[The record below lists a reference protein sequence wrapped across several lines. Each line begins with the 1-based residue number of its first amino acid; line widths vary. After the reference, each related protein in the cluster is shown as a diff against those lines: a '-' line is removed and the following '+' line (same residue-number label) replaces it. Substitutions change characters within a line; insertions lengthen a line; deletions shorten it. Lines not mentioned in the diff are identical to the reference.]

1 MIRFSCD
8 RCDRAFEVPDS
19 EAGSRIEC
27 PDCGDMNIVPAA
39 EAKPS
44 AASGKRDKPSA
55 AGLPP
60 DRGPEERVMF
70 VRPAMFRARPLT
82 FTGLALVA
90 FASAFG
96 LIWFGALGKTPG
108 WLMWVSLLGLVV
120 SLGLFGWWKLMVLS
134 AALDITNK
142 RSTEIRGLFSKA
154 TSEVLHDNIRNIQIA
169 QSFWQRI
176 WRVGTIGISSAGQDG
191 VEIQV
196 QDMPHPNKI
205 REVIDL
211 YRPI

>member
-1 MIRFSCD
+1 MSQ
-8 RCDRAFEVPDS
+8 
-19 EAGSRIEC
+19 
-27 PDCGDMNIVPAA
+27 
-39 EAKPS
+39 
-44 AASGKRDKPSA
+44 
-55 AGLPP
+55 
-60 DRGPEERVMF
+60 
-70 VRPAMFRARPLT
+70 
-82 FTGLALVA
+82 
-90 FASAFG
+90 
-96 LIWFGALGKTPG
+96 
-108 WLMWVSLLGLVV
+108 
-120 SLGLFGWWKLMVLS
+120 VLS

-142 RSTEIRGLFSKA
+142 RSTEVRGLFSKA

-196 QDMPHPNKI
+196 QDIPNPNKI